1 MSKLLI
7 LINIKIIM
15 YLLKIK
21 EIRRIYILIKNQ
33 IILLIIIVT
42 IIPQIIQMILIKRV
56 RQVTIKH
63 LIIFQLKQIIVSSRQ
78 VLKRKKIMKPQF
90 NYKRKQIKFLKILQ
104 PLIKF
109 LKVINSLQLILII
122 KHLFHKLKYL
132 DQILMPLMILL
143 LKSNK

>member
-78 VLKRKKIMKPQF
+78 VLKRKKIMKLQF

-132 DQILMPLMILL
+132 DQIFMPLMILL